1 MKTLPLTSESFQYAE
16 HSFKE
21 WLDILGYADS
31 TIYQLPTY
39 VHEFFHYL
47 EARGVSRV
55 EHIEVKHFQQHFE
68 QLKTRSNTRLG
79 GGLSN
84 NYLNKH
90 LQGLYKLGEYLRQ
103 SGRLNLG
110 NLGIEWQT
118 DDTKTIEYLT
128 QDEIAALYRATEGF
142 NEGTNL
148 EPFNARDRAMLTVF
162 YGCGLRRNE
171 GYHLNSS
178 DIYWDRQLLHVRKG

>member
-1 MKTLPLTSESFQYAE
+1 
-16 HSFKE
+16 
-21 WLDILGYADS
+21 
-31 TIYQLPTY
+31 
-39 VHEFFHYL
+39 
-47 EARGVSRV
+47 
-55 EHIEVKHFQQHFE
+55 
-68 QLKTRSNTRLG
+68 KTRSNTRLG

-162 YGCGLRRNE
+162 YGCGLR
-171 GYHLNSS
+171 
-178 DIYWDRQLLHVRKG
+178 